1 MIGNVKTE
9 HSRFCN
15 MHVIKYHHLH
25 LPALPALH
33 YGPISQYTHFYP
45 WKAFWEPLL
54 IEDCVLWQVLSHW
67 CQVQAAFND
76 MGKKEK
82 KKKTAPMWRKQSR
95 VKTYPLL
102 LWVIHF
108 NSAVCVW
115 SWNHDKVNEALKATG
130 TPYSPVKRSPVK
142 TVGFFFCLQI
152 RCCTTEVLFPL
163 RGKFSLYS
171 YFLISSIAA
180 KYMSAAKTP
189 RLPN

>member
-1 MIGNVKTE
+1 MSKQNIAGSVTCMLLNTIIYI
-9 HSRFCN
+9 FQL
-15 MHVIKYHHLH
+15 Y
-25 LPALPALH
+25 LH
-33 YGPISQYTHFYP
+33 YIMVQSLNTLTFIPERPFESHY
-45 WKAFWEPLL
+45 
-54 IEDCVLWQVLSHW
+54 WQKTVFSGKYWATDVRSKQRLTTW
-67 CQVQAAFND
+67 
-76 MGKKEK
+76 GKKRRK
-82 KKKTAPMWRKQSR
+82 KKPAPMWRKQSR